1 MKVIEDLRDSFSAY
15 LEANK
20 FNIPPSELYEPNNY
34 FLSIGG
40 KRLRPAMLLLANAL
54 FGGKNEDA
62 LPAALALE
70 YFHNFSLIHD
80 DVMDQAPL
88 RRGMVTIHEKYGLN
102 TAILSGDVLLVYA
115 YKYISLT
122 PPAVMPLAL
131 NIFTETA
138 IEVCEGQQRDMN
150 FENRDDVSLEEYL
163 FMIRQKTSVLLAA
176 GMKIG
181 ALIGGA
187 SQEDAQAMYDFAL
200 DLGIAFQ
207 IQDDYLD
214 CYGDA
219 VLVGKQPGG
228 DIIQNKKTILLI
240 KALEC
245 EAEIQSNQ
253 LNTLLNEADKEKKIA
268 EVLSLFEKHKI
279 PEFTLS
285 KRDSLIESALKHLE
299 RISLNENKKA
309 QLKFLIDYLV
319 LRNY

>member
-1 MKVIEDLRDSFSAY
+1 MKVIEDLRDSFTSY
-15 LEANK
+15 LEENK
-20 FNIPPSELYEPNNY
+20 FSIPPVELYEPNNY

-40 KRLRPAMLLLANAL
+40 KRLRPAMLLLANSL
-54 FGGKNEDA
+54 FGGKTSEA

-80 DVMDQAPL
+80 DVMDKAPL

-115 YKYISLT
+115 YKYIALT
-122 PPAVMPLAL
+122 PSQLMPAIL

-150 FENRDDVSLEEYL
+150 FENREDVTLEEYL

-187 SQEDAQAMYDFAL
+187 SKEDAQAMYDFAL

-219 VLVGKQPGG
+219 TLVGKLTGG
-228 DIIQNKKTILLI
+228 DIIQNKKTLLLI
-240 KALEC
+240 QAMNNETAIGSIRLQELLKEENQETKVRKVLE
-245 EAEIQSNQ
+245 
-253 LNTLLNEADKEKKIA
+253 
-268 EVLSLFEKHKI
+268 LFEEHKI
-279 PEFTLS
+279 PELTLLQ
-285 KRDSLIESALKHLE
+285 RDSLINSALQHLQK
-299 RISLNENKKA
+299 ISLEDNKKN
-309 QLKFLIDYLV
+309 QLKYLIDYLV
-319 LRNY
+319 LRKY